1 MQGQTQRLFLV
12 VQSWTVVRDWELVD
26 LLVNFAVVLHISGD
40 KGLLAAFLRRD
51 LHRPTGRPTLVE
63 LLSIERQRGTE
74 PEP

>member
-12 VQSWTVVRDWELVD
+12 GQSWTVRDWELVD
-26 LLVNFAVVLHISGD
+26 LLVNFAVVLHISSD
-40 KGLLAAFLRRD
+40 KGLLAAFLRRG

-74 PEP
+74 PKP